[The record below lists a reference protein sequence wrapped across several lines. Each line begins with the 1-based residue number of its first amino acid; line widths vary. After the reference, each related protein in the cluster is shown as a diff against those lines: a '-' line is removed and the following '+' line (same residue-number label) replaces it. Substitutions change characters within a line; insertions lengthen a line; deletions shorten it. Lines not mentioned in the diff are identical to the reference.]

1 VLQKRD
7 LTLIDDSMHE
17 IKLTLWGD
25 KATSPHYCWDNNPV
39 LAVKGAK
46 IGDYNGRNLGS
57 LSSTAITLNPDIP
70 EGQEMHMWKCKFNG
84 AIPVGASMSTGGAGN
99 DDDA

>member
-1 VLQKRD
+1 
-7 LTLIDDSMHE
+7 MHE

-25 KATSPHYCWDNNPV
+25 KASSPHYCLDNYPV
-39 LAVKGAK
+39 IEVKGAK

-70 EGQEMHMWKCKFNG
+70 EGQELHMWKCKFNG

-99 DDDA
+99 DYA